1 MGREELLKEIEG
13 VILRVLYDS
22 LVGFDLDFIFFFGCG
37 CVFYHSFTSLLVVC
51 TAGGWAGGKILL
63 KVFFR

>member
-51 TAGGWAGGKILL
+51 TAGGGTGGEDSSQS
-63 KVFFR
+63 FF